1 LRKLS
6 PKARKALKASK
17 RTAFFVIQ
25 RSVDIPNPQVR
36 VFKEMNVMKNIAS
49 NPRKLEKLIQLTAEE
64 AKKEI
69 LKRLEEL
76 NLKIVP
82 EQIKIYKTDLTV
94 LIPSDIF
101 FDDQYCDKLIDI
113 EYELRKKFP
122 ILYINIV
129 PEATI
134 PTSSR

>member
-1 LRKLS
+1 
-6 PKARKALKASK
+6 
-17 RTAFFVIQ
+17 
-25 RSVDIPNPQVR
+25 
-36 VFKEMNVMKNIAS
+36 MKNIS
-49 NPRKLEKLIQLTAEE
+49 SSPQKLEKLLQLTVEE
-64 AKKEI
+64 ATNEL

-76 NLKIVP
+76 KLKIAP

-134 PTSSR
+134 STSSRW